1 VPAYHVPGCN
11 VYILS
16 TLSLLQTYPAETI
29 SLEKRKLTWSGK
41 LGQPARG
48 PVIALVDPTNNLL
61 TSQAYSYNSTNT
73 PVQALQTIM
82 TEVNV
87 GNLNFTGPEIE
98 LLQWH
103 YHLGHFRYPK
113 IQQLMKS
120 GMLIHSQATCSLHI
134 AASKIQNPPKCAAC
148 QYGKQCRHP
157 SLSKTSSVVRDHAG
171 ALKQDDLFT
180 GQKIAVNCFVCSTRG
195 CLFT

>member
-1 VPAYHVPGCN
+1 M
-11 VYILS
+11 
-16 TLSLLQTYPAETI
+16 
-29 SLEKRKLTWSGK
+29 LEIW
-41 LGQPARG
+41 
-48 PVIALVDPTNNLL
+48 I
-61 TSQAYSYNSTNT
+61 
-73 PVQALQTIM
+73 
-82 TEVNV
+82 
-87 GNLNFTGPEIE
+87 FTGPEIE

-148 QYGKQCRHP
+148 QYGKQLRHP